1 MAAGAIVPPP
11 APETVVRPPRERI
24 SSWPLLDRLAYALC
38 WATGIALCLIAI
50 GIVLYM
56 FIKGLSY
63 FSFNL
68 FVESPAATLHQSQS
82 GGFKDALIGTLIV
95 TAIGTLIA
103 APVGVGIAV
112 WLTEY
117 GRPASLARVVESAME
132 TMAGAPS
139 IVLALFGLLI
149 FSRGFLSF
157 LSQGA
162 PQGALGESF
171 LVAGVVMTAIALPLV
186 VGSTR
191 EGLLQLPSRVREASF
206 ALGKTKATTISQVLL
221 PSVRPSIA
229 SGVVL
234 GMGRIIGD
242 TAIITI
248 LLGGTLRNEA
258 VGKVPILGTLRGLG
272 STLTYYVYYNSPAGE
287 GNAHEKAY
295 VAAFVLLMIVLVLNA
310 IVTRLTNGR
319 RPAGERGRAYQMLR
333 FWQPSSTEPL

>member
-1 MAAGAIVPPP
+1 MAAVTLTPPSP
-11 APETVVRPPRERI
+11 PGSVVHPPRERV
-24 SSWPLLDRLAYALC
+24 SSWPLLDRLAYGLC
-38 WATGIALCLIAI
+38 WATGIALCLIAAW
-50 GIVLYM
+50 IVLYM
-56 FIKGLSY
+56 FVKGVSF
-63 FSFNL
+63 FSFKL
-68 FVESPAATLHQSQS
+68 FVESAAPTLHQTQS
-82 GGFKDALIGTLIV
+82 GGFKDALIGTFIV
-95 TAIGTLIA
+95 TAIGTAIA
-103 APVGVGIAV
+103 APLGVGIAT
-112 WLTEY
+112 WLAEY
-117 GRPASLARVVESAME
+117 ARPAWLARTVESAIE
-132 TMAGAPS
+132 TVAGAPS

-171 LVAGVVMTAIALPLV
+171 LVAGVVMSAIALPLV

-191 EGLLQLPSRVREASF
+191 EGLVQLPTRLREASF
-206 ALGKTKATTISQVLL
+206 ALGKTRATTISKVLL

-229 SGVVL
+229 SGIVL

-258 VGKVPILGTLRGLG
+258 VGHVPILGTLRGLG

-295 VAAFVLLMIVLVLNA
+295 VAAFVLLMVVLVLNA
-310 IVTRLTNGR
+310 IVTRLTNGGR
-319 RPAGERGRAYQMLR
+319 RQGERGRLR
-333 FWQPSSTEPL
+333 RGLRRRFARS

>member
-1 MAAGAIVPPP
+1 MAAAALAPAPPP
-11 APETVVRPPRERI
+11 ESVLAPPRERI
-24 SSWPLLDRLAYALC
+24 SSWPLLDRLAYGLS
-38 WATGIALCLIAI
+38 WATGIALCLLALWL
-50 GIVLYM
+50 VLYM
-56 FIKGLSY
+56 FIKGISF
-63 FSFNL
+63 FSFKL
-68 FVESPAATLHQSQS
+68 FVESPAPSLHQTQS
-82 GGFKDALIGTLIV
+82 GGFKDALIGTFIV
-95 TAIGTLIA
+95 TAIGTAIA
-103 APVGVGIAV
+103 APLGVGIAT
-112 WLTEY
+112 WLAEY
-117 GRPASLARVVESAME
+117 ARPAWLARVVESAIE

-171 LVAGVVMTAIALPLV
+171 LVAGVVMSAIALPLV
-186 VGSTR
+186 VSSTR
-191 EGLLQLPSRVREASF
+191 EGLVQLPTRLREASF
-206 ALGKTKATTISQVLL
+206 ALGKTRATTISQVLL

-229 SGVVL
+229 SGLVL

-258 VGKVPILGTLRGLG
+258 VGNVPILGTLRGLG

-295 VAAFVLLMIVLVLNA
+295 VAAFVLLMVVLVLNA
-310 IVTRLTNGR
+310 IVTRLTNGP
-319 RPAGERGRAYQMLR
+319 RPRERGRVLR
-333 FWQPSSTEPL
+333 RLRLRPARG

>member
-1 MAAGAIVPPP
+1 MAAAALAP
-11 APETVVRPPRERI
+11 APESIVAPPRERI
-24 SSWPLLDRLAYALC
+24 SSWPLLDRIAYGLC
-38 WATGIALCLIAI
+38 WATGIALCLLALWL
-50 GIVLYM
+50 VLYM
-56 FIKGLSY
+56 FIKGISF
-63 FSFNL
+63 FSFKL
-68 FVESPAATLHQSQS
+68 FVESPAPSLHQTQS
-82 GGFKDALIGTLIV
+82 GGFKDALIGTFIV
-95 TAIGTLIA
+95 TAIGTAIA
-103 APVGVGIAV
+103 APLGVGIAT
-112 WLTEY
+112 WLAEY
-117 GRPASLARVVESAME
+117 ARPAWLARVVESAIE

-171 LVAGVVMTAIALPLV
+171 LVAGVVMSAIALPLI

-191 EGLLQLPSRVREASF
+191 EGLVQLPPRLREASF
-206 ALGKTKATTISQVLL
+206 ALGKTRATTISQVLL

-229 SGVVL
+229 SGIVL

-258 VGKVPILGTLRGLG
+258 VGHVPILDTLRGLG

-295 VAAFVLLMIVLVLNA
+295 VAAFVLLMVVLVLNA

-319 RPAGERGRAYQMLR
+319 PRERGRALR
-333 FWQPSSTEPL
+333 LLRLRLARG